1 MYLKGLHVIKSIK
14 THSNLRL
21 KTYDTFKTVLEA
33 LIADFGLQKLGEVY
47 HNFSPEGFT
56 AVICLSES
64 HISVHTWPEHHLV
77 NYDIYLSNYER
88 VNDDTVRKIDQI
100 FETYFEGTVLQEN
113 QINR

>member
-1 MYLKGLHVIKSIK
+1 MYVKGLHVIKSIK
-14 THSNLRL
+14 THSNLSL
-21 KTYDTFKTVLEA
+21 KTYQAFKTVLEH

-64 HISVHTWPEHHLV
+64 HISVHTWPEHFLV
-77 NYDIYLSNYER
+77 NYDIYLSNYEK
-88 VNDDTVRKIDQI
+88 VNDDTVRKIDRI
-100 FETYFEGTVLQEN
+100 FEDYFEGTILQQD